1 MVKEAVYKD
10 VLRRAEQALD
20 LQASYT
26 PRQLAVVLGGE
37 PAADLAERLLRAYE
51 VRREGD
57 IRRSVRTKLVH
68 NKLTT
73 RFQMHPNSNHPA
85 ALPRLAAREPAGPRR
100 GEHGWGAA
108 LAGAAGAGG
117 GRLLPGHQEAQGMRI

>member
-20 LQASYT
+20 LRASYT

-51 VRREGD
+51 VREGRERGH
-57 IRRSVRTKLVH
+57 IQKHGTKLVH
-68 NKLTT
+68 N
-73 RFQMHPNSNHPA
+73 M
-85 ALPRLAAREPAGPRR
+85 
-100 GEHGWGAA
+100 
-108 LAGAAGAGG
+108 
-117 GRLLPGHQEAQGMRI
+117 